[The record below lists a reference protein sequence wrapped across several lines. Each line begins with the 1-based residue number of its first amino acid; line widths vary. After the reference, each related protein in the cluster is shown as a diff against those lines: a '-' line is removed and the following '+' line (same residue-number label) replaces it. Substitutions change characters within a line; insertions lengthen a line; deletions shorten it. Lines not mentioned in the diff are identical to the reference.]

1 LITGI
6 GKRRKEIQVQPKML
20 EGIRVIDFTTTVAGP
35 FCGFYLSEMGAEVI
49 HLERPGMGDMA
60 RFYPPYFKG
69 ISGTFVQMNHGK
81 KGVTLDLKNPRGLEV
96 FKELVGVSDVLI
108 SNFSGGTMDGLGIG
122 YDTLKE
128 INPRLVMCEMS
139 GYGQTGPLSQYPA
152 YDGIIQAMSGIMG
165 TTGPEGGHPL
175 RIGVLVGDIGT
186 AMAGAIAILGS
197 LFARSNTGM
206 GEYIDLAM
214 YDTLLT
220 FLEAK
225 FLEYSI
231 LGKDTD
237 RTGNR
242 YPHLAPFDSFE
253 TKDTDVLIC
262 AANESTFAGLCK
274 TIGQPELVQ
283 DERFNNMMTRLANQ
297 HELKEIIE
305 AWTRQ
310 HTCEEIVDQCMANGA
325 PASPI
330 KEVSQA
336 LSHPHTAARRM
347 FVDMEQLSPETGE
360 TEKLTIYPIPI
371 KTRNHLVKSY
381 QHAPLL
387 GEHNDWALAEL
398 LNKSPEEMEA
408 IKASGAMG

>member
-1 LITGI
+1 M
-6 GKRRKEIQVQPKML
+6 QKML

-35 FCGFYLSEMGAEVI
+35 FCGFYLCEMGAEVI

-60 RFYPPYFKG
+60 RFYPPYYKG

-81 KGVTLDLKNPRGLEV
+81 KSVTMDLKNPMGLEL
-96 FKELVGVSDVLI
+96 FKELVSVSDVLV
-108 SNFSGGTMDGLGIG
+108 SNFSGGTMDKMGVG
-122 YDTLKE
+122 YEVLKE

-152 YDGIIQAMSGIMG
+152 YDGIIQAMTGMMA
-165 TTGPEGGHPL
+165 TTGEKHPM

-186 AMAGAIAILGS
+186 AMAGTIAILGS
-197 LFARSNTGM
+197 LFARERTGM

-225 FLEYSI
+225 FLEYTL
-231 LGKDTD
+231 LGKDTV

-253 TKDTDVLIC
+253 AKDGDVLIC
-262 AANESTFAGLCK
+262 AANESTFSALCSAMGK
-274 TIGQPELVQ
+274 PELPQ
-283 DERFNNMMTRLANQ
+283 DERFNNMLTRLANHQ
-297 HELKEIIE
+297 QLKEIIQEWTSGLTVEEVVE
-305 AWTRQ
+305 A
-310 HTCEEIVDQCMANGA
+310 CMSRGA
-325 PASPI
+325 PAAPI

-336 LSHPHTAARRM
+336 ISHPHTAARGM
-347 FVDMEQLSPETGE
+347 LVELEEKSPETGQ

-381 QHAPLL
+381 PHTPAL
-387 GEHNDWALAEL
+387 GEHNEWL
-398 LNKSPEEMEA
+398 LTEVLGKSPKEVED
-408 IKASGAMG
+408 ILSSGAMG